1 MKYLCIINSKKVNLS
16 FLGNLAYQ
24 LFKKQPS
31 IILQQ
36 DKQSI
41 SVGQVIKELLTQGI
55 IFYKSAFLTNYFYP
69 LTFKN

>member
-24 LFKKQPS
+24 PLKKQPT

-36 DKQSI
+36 DKQNI
-41 SVGQVIKELLTQGI
+41 SVGQVIKEPLTQGI
-55 IFYKSAFLTNYFYP
+55 IFYKSAFLNNYIYP
-69 LTFKN
+69 FNV

>member
-16 FLGNLAYQ
+16 FLGNLTYQ
-24 LFKKQPS
+24 SLKKQPT

-36 DKQSI
+36 DKQNI
-41 SVGQVIKELLTQGI
+41 SVGQVIKEPLTQGI

-69 LTFKN
+69 FNI